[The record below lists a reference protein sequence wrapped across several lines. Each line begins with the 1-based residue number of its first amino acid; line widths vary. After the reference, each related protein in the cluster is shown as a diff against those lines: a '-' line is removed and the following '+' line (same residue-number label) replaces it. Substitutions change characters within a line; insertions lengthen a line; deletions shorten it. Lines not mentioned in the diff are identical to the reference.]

1 MRARLAAAVGIA
13 LLLASAGCVT
23 TEHLRF
29 AALSSHPV
37 PTLGYPKENSIVVPD
52 VAVLVRSHTIFWI
65 PTNTRTPTLQDAVDA
80 ALRKGGGN
88 LLVNAEVEHWWL
100 LLPFLYGQEGWSVR
114 GDVVHGTPPPL
125 DVPAPLPAD

>member
-1 MRARLAAAVGIA
+1 MRARRAACIGVA
-13 LLLASAGCVT
+13 LLVASAGCTT

-37 PTLGYPKENSIVVPD
+37 PTLGYPKENSVVVPD

-80 ALRKGGGN
+80 ALRKGGGQ

-100 LLPFLYGQEGWSVR
+100 MVPFFYGQEGWSVR
-114 GDVVHGTPPPL
+114 GDVVHEIPPPL
-125 DVPAPLPAD
+125 EPEAPPQ